1 MITTA
6 DHREKMRSS
15 HTMSRANPT
24 EGDSRPDIADSQAEN
39 QWTQLARKHWSKP
52 LKTRKVKSDV
62 IKKEIW
68 DVLENEG
75 FQLPSLLVL
84 ENLQLLEKSDNPS
97 VYPRRS
103 PLTSL
108 SYLWPGFTDAC
119 TNHHVLLI
127 AIIATVKNRENLP
140 VWGESIPIRV
150 ACLHLTYCRNL

>member
-1 MITTA
+1 
-6 DHREKMRSS
+6 
-15 HTMSRANPT
+15 MSTDNPT
-24 EGDSRPDIADSQAEN
+24 KGDSPPEIADSQAVN
-39 QWTQLARKHWSKP
+39 QWTQLAHKHWSKP
-52 LKTRKVKSDV
+52 MKIRKVKGDV

-75 FQLPSLLVL
+75 FQLSSLLVL
-84 ENLQLLEKSDNPS
+84 ESLQLLEKCDSPS

-140 VWGESIPIRV
+140 VWGEYIPIRV
-150 ACLHLTYCRNL
+150 ICLHLTYCRYL